1 MNYLTLGF
9 SMACFVAAAMLAL
22 SAPAFA
28 VFGG

>member
-9 SMACFVAAAMLAL
+9 SMACFIAAALLAL
-22 SAPAFA
+22 SAPALA